1 MKKFSSKQFKKRNE
15 LNLLNERNKSN
26 NSPILI
32 KQKELKKKILEK
44 KEEIFIFD
52 KSQKEILLNTIKNS
66 QLYLLNQF
74 SNTNNNEVIKEKNIY
89 IIEFL
94 RNLKSF
100 LGYLLNEKIINQD
113 YLQLDVN
120 NKKIKIH
127 NEMSKFF
134 NYDCDKKINNN
145 DSNKS
150 TTNSDIGKESIEK
163 NNVFNELFK
172 LKLLNFII
180 ENKIKEMEFEEKNLR
195 RKLNYISKTYLF
207 PEENREIYCYDNKDE
222 INDKLNNI
230 IQIEKNKYL
239 NIINKDKQIKEK
251 QELYLSEI
259 NKVKN
264 NIVFKNNILEKNII
278 QELSIEDKITNNF

>member
-15 LNLLNERNKSN
+15 LNLLNDKNKSN

-32 KQKELKKKILEK
+32 KQKELKKKIFEK

-94 RNLKSF
+94 RNLKNF